1 MKSIE
6 FKGASIVTVVLNG
19 VLRSGVSGFRGTGSP
34 GWGHCAPHLCRRPS
48 PQLRSAQSLTLQP
61 AGRAGVHGVGP
72 WWRVLVLKCDRP
84 DRRQRGGRSMAHE
97 LSHELIRTE
106 AMSRLSSCKQR
117 RKATGFANAASC
129 RLSSGLPQIK
139 LYMYFYYW
147 FSLDEF
153 L

>member
-1 MKSIE
+1 
-6 FKGASIVTVVLNG
+6 
-19 VLRSGVSGFRGTGSP
+19 
-34 GWGHCAPHLCRRPS
+34 
-48 PQLRSAQSLTLQP
+48 
-61 AGRAGVHGVGP
+61 
-72 WWRVLVLKCDRP
+72 
-84 DRRQRGGRSMAHE
+84 MAHE
-97 LSHELIRTE
+97 LSHEFIRTE

-153 L
+153 CERILELRRFYFLANRPQKCYPP